1 MSAILIEKPE
11 HYYNAPR
18 REMLPFIPNDTRRV
32 LEIGCG
38 EGRFGAELKRI
49 RAESGITLD
58 VTGVELDGERA
69 EVAKS
74 NLDHV
79 IVADVERDELGLSSG
94 SFDCIVCN
102 DVLEHLVS
110 PSHVLENLRALLTP
124 GGCLVASIPNVRYW
138 GVLKDLLFNE
148 DWRYADEGVLDVT
161 HLRFFTRRSI
171 ARMFVESGYECEILA
186 GLNSRVRGWKFDTLR
201 MLSGGR
207 LNDIQFLQFAVVARR
222 RNNA

>member
-1 MSAILIEKPE
+1 MPALLIEKPA

-18 REMLPFIPNDTRRV
+18 REMLPFIPNDARRI

-38 EGRFGAELKRI
+38 EGRFGAELKRV
-49 RAESGITLD
+49 RAETGITLD

-74 NLDHV
+74 NLDRV
-79 IVADVERDELGLSSG
+79 IVANVERDTLGLPIG

-110 PSHVLENLRALLTP
+110 PSRVLENLKDLLTP

-138 GVLKDLLFNE
+138 GVLKGLLVE
-148 DWRYADEGVLDVT
+148 GDWRYADEGVLDVT

-171 ARMFVESGYECEILA
+171 ARMFDESGYKCETLV
-186 GLNSRVRGWKFDTLR
+186 GLNSRVRGWKFDVLR
-201 MLSGGR
+201 IMSGGR
-207 LNDIQFLQFAVVARR
+207 LNDIQFLQFAVIARR
-222 RNNA
+222 HTS